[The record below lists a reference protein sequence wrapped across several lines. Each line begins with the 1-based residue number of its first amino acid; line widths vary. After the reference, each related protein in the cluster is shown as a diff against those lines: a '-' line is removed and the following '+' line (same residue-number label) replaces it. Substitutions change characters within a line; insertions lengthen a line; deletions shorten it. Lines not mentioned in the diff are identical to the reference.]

1 MSSRELKARI
11 RASYGE
17 NHEYAGQPDP
27 ALTAKC
33 ENGAFVGRKEG
44 DTLVFKGIPFAL
56 PPTGALRWK
65 RPEPVGPDDR
75 AFEAYYN
82 GKTPIQ
88 TEWPTEPAS
97 YYPQGEDC
105 LYLNIWINA
114 DRETTGKAV
123 MVFFHGGS
131 YGWGGTAD
139 PMYDG
144 KNLVDAHPDIVLVT
158 AEYRTGMMGFVDF
171 SEVPGGEDYPDA
183 PNLGLLDQIEAL
195 RWVRRNIAAFGGDPE
210 LVTIFGESAGGGSV
224 SLLPLI
230 PEARGLF
237 KRSIAESGSVALTFS
252 KEECRSFTQ
261 RLLKSSGLKTMAE
274 LAAMTEDKL
283 REVNEKVNAYN
294 NFPQRDGKLLP
305 EDLYGCYDRGE
316 STGTDLLMGTNA
328 NEMNYWV
335 GEIGGLYPY
344 RLGMHTRLE
353 NDMRVLKPEDR
364 DRVNEFMKKPRGRR
378 FWIGG
383 KNHDRKMWRIT
394 ELYNE
399 LMFRLP
405 MVRQAEGHSRNGGK
419 VYLYY
424 WQEPSRIP
432 FRGACHA
439 SELIYVFGN
448 LDNTIYN
455 GVPGDPELC
464 RTVQAMW
471 TRFAKEGKPGMAD
484 YPWPAY
490 TEKVRATMVL
500 DRTPHVERDVLRPQ
514 RRLLTPLLD
523 YKLCPS
529 YGDMDYNVPF
539 IRKRLWIAG
548 GVIFGVLAVVALI
561 LLLR

>member
-1 MSSRELKARI
+1 MSNALKERI

-17 NHEYAGQPDP
+17 NREFSGQPDP
-27 ALTAKC
+27 ALSAKC
-33 ENGAFVGRKEG
+33 ENGLFVGKRDGE
-44 DTLVFKGIPFAL
+44 TLVFRGVPFAL
-56 PPTGALRWK
+56 PPTGIRRWK
-65 RPEPVGPDDR
+65 RPEPVQEDR
-75 AFEAYYN
+75 RAYEAYYN
-82 GKTPIQ
+82 GKTSIQ
-88 TEWPTEPAS
+88 SEWPTEPAS

-105 LYLNIWINA
+105 LYLNIWTNA
-114 DRETTGKAV
+114 DRKAAGKAV

-144 KNLVDAHPDIVLVT
+144 KNLVDANPDIVLVT
-158 AEYRTGMMGFVDF
+158 AAYRTGLMGFVDF
-171 SEVPGGEDYPDA
+171 SEVPGGEEYPDA
-183 PNLGLLDQIEAL
+183 PNLGILDQIESL

-210 LVTIFGESAGGGSV
+210 RVTIFGESAGAGSV

-230 PEARGLF
+230 PEAQGLF
-237 KRSIAESGSVALTFS
+237 KRVIAESGSVALTFS
-252 KEECRSFTQ
+252 KDECRPFTQ
-261 RLLKSSGLKTMAE
+261 RLLKSSGLKTVDE
-274 LAAMTEDKL
+274 LAALTEDQL

-294 NFPQRDGKLLP
+294 NYPQRDGRLIP
-305 EDLYGCYDRGE
+305 EDLYACYDRGE
-316 STGTDLLMGTNA
+316 TAGIDLLMGTNA

-344 RLGMHTRLE
+344 RVGMHTRFE
-353 NDMRVLKPEDR
+353 NDMRVLRPEDR
-364 DRVNEFMKKPRGRR
+364 ERVNEFMKKPRGRR

-383 KNHDRKMWRIT
+383 KHHDIKMWRIT

-405 MVRQAEGHSRNGGK
+405 MIRQAEGHTRNGGR

-455 GVPGDPELC
+455 GVHGDPELC

-471 TRFAKEGKPGMAD
+471 TRFAKEGKPGMED
-484 YPWPAY
+484 HLWPAY
-490 TEKVRATMVL
+490 TEKVRSTMVL
-500 DRTPHVERDVLRPQ
+500 DKSPHLERDMLREQ

-523 YKLCPS
+523 YRLTPS
-529 YGDMDYNVPF
+529 YGDLDYNVPF
-539 IRKRLWIAG
+539 VRKRVWIAIG
-548 GVIFGVLAVVALI
+548 AIAAVAAIAAFI
-561 LLLR
+561 LLKH

>member
-1 MSSRELKARI
+1 MSRELKARI

-27 ALTAKC
+27 TLTARC
-33 ENGAFVGRKEG
+33 ENGSFVGRKEG

-56 PPTGALRWK
+56 PPTGPLRWK
-65 RPEPVGPDDR
+65 RPEPVKPDSR
-75 AFEAYYN
+75 TFEAYYN

-105 LYLNIWINA
+105 LYLNIWMNA
-114 DRETTGKAV
+114 DREASGKAV

-144 KNLVDAHPDIVLVT
+144 KNLIAANPDIVLVS

-171 SEVPGGEDYPDA
+171 SEVPGGEAYPDA
-183 PNLGLLDQIEAL
+183 PNLGILDQIESL
-195 RWVRRNIAAFGGDPE
+195 RWVQRNIAAFGGDPAR
-210 LVTIFGESAGGGSV
+210 VTIFGESAGGGSV

-237 KRSIAESGSVALTFS
+237 IRSIAESGSVALTFS
-252 KEECRSFTQ
+252 KQECASFTQ
-261 RLLKSSGLKTMAE
+261 RLLKCSGLKTMDE
-274 LAAMTEDKL
+274 LAAMTEERL

-294 NFPQRDGKLLP
+294 NFPQRDGKLIP
-305 EDLYGCYDRGE
+305 EDLYGSYERGE
-316 STGTDLLMGTNA
+316 TVGTELLMGTNA

-335 GEIGGLYPY
+335 GEIGGLYLY
-344 RLGMHTRLE
+344 RLGMHTRYE
-353 NDMRVLKPEDR
+353 NDMRILKEEDR
-364 DRVNEFMKKPRGRR
+364 NRVNEFMKKPRGRR
-378 FWIGG
+378 FWTGG
-383 KNHDRKMWRIT
+383 KHHKMKMWRIT

-405 MVRQAEGHSRNGGK
+405 MIRQAEGHSRNGGK

-424 WQEPSRIP
+424 WQEASRIP

-455 GVPGDPELC
+455 GEPGDPELC

-490 TEKVRATMVL
+490 TEKVRSTMVL
-500 DRTPHVERDVLRPQ
+500 DRTPHLEQDVLREQ
-514 RRLLTPLLD
+514 RRLLSPLLD

-539 IRKRLWIAG
+539 VRKSVLIAVGAILAIAG
-548 GVIFGVLAVVALI
+548 IIAAI
-561 LLLR
+561 LLIH